1 MALAQEF
8 DRVRP
13 PAPVSDD
20 DRGGRR
26 GGVGEEKAKATDRP
40 TDRDRGL
47 PSSSPAACLFALP
60 ALRLTSSRRR
70 SRLCRRL
77 SDPDWKVDFRGPISS
92 PADQRPQAAPNQVG
106 LGE

>member
-1 MALAQEF
+1 MTI
-8 DRVRP
+8 
-13 PAPVSDD
+13 
-20 DRGGRR
+20 
-26 GGVGEEKAKATDRP
+26 GEEGEEEWAKKRLRQPTDRP

-47 PSSSPAACLFALP
+47 PSSSPVACLFALP

-77 SDPDWKVDFRGPISS
+77 SDPDWKVDFPGSISS